1 MSARLG
7 SSELAV
13 FEAFVRNARRGLKQ
27 PQIADASGVP
37 RMTVRRIMERFEKKG
52 IVVNMGKEPGNK
64 ALLYKLNAADP
75 EVVEMGRAVLE
86 YTVRI
91 NKLET
96 TRQKRVAQNNN
107 ETILFESHKTPFPNP
122 AVSRRIGH
130 LQSTSWPE

>member
-1 MSARLG
+1 MSAKLE

-27 PQIADASGVP
+27 PQIAEASGVP
-37 RMTVRRIMERFEKKG
+37 RMTVRRIMQRFEKTG
-52 IVVNMGKEPGNK
+52 IVVNMGKEQGNK
-64 ALLYKLNAADP
+64 AFLYKLNAADA

-96 TRQKRVAQNNN
+96 AKYKRQADQGKLHFIPAKQ
-107 ETILFESHKTPFPNP
+107 EIAFSNP
-122 AVSRRIGH
+122 TVSRRVNH
-130 LQSTSWPE
+130 FQSSSWE